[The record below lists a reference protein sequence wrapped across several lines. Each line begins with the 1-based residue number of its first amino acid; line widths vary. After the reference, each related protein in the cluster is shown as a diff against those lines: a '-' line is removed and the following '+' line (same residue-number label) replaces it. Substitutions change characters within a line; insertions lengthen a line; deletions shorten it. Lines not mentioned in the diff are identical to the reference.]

1 MSDMSGSQPPGWY
14 YAQGDPPGT
23 QRYWDGSQWTGA
35 PQPVGGAADP
45 GFGGMAATG
54 QFATAGDRF
63 VAFLIDYGIV
73 LAAYVAILIVTAIFG
88 AISDTLGTLIGL
100 LAWLA
105 VVAYSIY
112 NWIYLQGTT
121 GQTFGKKYRG
131 IKLVE
136 EATQQPVG
144 PLMAF
149 VRGLLQAVFAI
160 PCYLDHWWILIDKR
174 NQRLSDNVLKYVVV
188 KA

>member
-23 QRYWDGSQWTGA
+23 QRYWDGSQWQGA
-35 PQPVGGAADP
+35 PQPVGGAPDA
-45 GFGGMAATG
+45 GFGGAVGTGSMAPT
-54 QFATAGDRF
+54 GDRF
-63 VAFLIDYGIV
+63 VAFLIDWGLYIAAAIV
-73 LAAYVAILIVTAIFG
+73 LSIVGAIFG
-88 AISDTLGTLIGL
+88 AIADPLGTIWSILSNLAL
-100 LAWLA
+100 LAF
-105 VVAYSIY
+105 SIY

-121 GQTFGKKYRG
+121 GQTIGKKQKG
-131 IKLVE
+131 IKLVA

-149 VRGLLQAVFAI
+149 VRGLVSWVFNL
-160 PCYLDHWWILIDKR
+160 PCLLDTWWILVDKR